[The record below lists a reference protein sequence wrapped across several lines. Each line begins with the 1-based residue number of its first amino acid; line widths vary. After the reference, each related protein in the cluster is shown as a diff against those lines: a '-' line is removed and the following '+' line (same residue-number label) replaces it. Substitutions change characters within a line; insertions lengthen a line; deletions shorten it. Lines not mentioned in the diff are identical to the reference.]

1 MNLTGVAGTELA
13 AFPQTYFTK
22 GLDAE
27 LHRLRR
33 EEGVMEI
40 SLIGLGKM
48 GYNMAELLL
57 EKGHRI
63 VAYNR
68 SAEPVKKIA
77 ERGAQTAESIR
88 SLVAALE
95 PPRLAWIMVPYQAV
109 DDVLREL
116 APLLV
121 KGDTIV
127 DGGNSPY
134 KESMRRAKEL
144 EDKGIDFLDAG
155 VSGGPGGARSGAC
168 IMVGGRENVFRKYEQ
183 LFKDA
188 SVEGGYAYFG
198 AAGAGHFVKMV
209 HNGIEYGMMQA
220 LAEGFAV
227 MRASPF
233 NLDLVKI
240 ADLYNHRSV
249 IESRL
254 VGWLKNA
261 YARHDNELSGISGS
275 AAQSGEGRWT
285 VEAAREL
292 GIPIPVI
299 ESSVNFRLQSQERPS
314 YTGRIISALRNQFG
328 GHEMAERTKRY
339 PAMSSLFAGV
349 NFHRDILQQ
358 PDWSLDNRL
367 LPPPT

>member
-1 MNLTGVAGTELA
+1 MKLG
-13 AFPQTYFTK
+13 Y
-22 GLDAE
+22 
-27 LHRLRR
+27 
-33 EEGVMEI
+33 
-40 SLIGLGKM
+40 IGLGKM

-109 DDVLREL
+109 DDVLNEL
-116 APLLV
+116 EPLLA
-121 KGDTIV
+121 KGDTVI

-144 EDKGIDFLDAG
+144 EGKGIDFLDAG

-168 IMVGGRENVFRKYEQ
+168 IMVGGRESVFRKYER

-227 MRASPF
+227 MKASPF

-261 YARHDNELSGISGS
+261 YEQHGRDLSGISGS
-275 AAQSGEGRWT
+275 AAQSGEGMWT
-285 VEAAREL
+285 VEAAKEL
-292 GIPIPVI
+292 GVPAPVI
-299 ESSVNFRLQSQERPS
+299 ERALEFRIRSQKNPS
-314 YTGRIISALRNQFG
+314 YTGKIISALRNQFG
-328 GHEMAERTKRY
+328 GHEAGEKAGTAEGGKVGR
-339 PAMSSLFAGV
+339 
-349 NFHRDILQQ
+349 
-358 PDWSLDNRL
+358 
-367 LPPPT
+367 

>member
-1 MNLTGVAGTELA
+1 M
-13 AFPQTYFTK
+13 
-22 GLDAE
+22 
-27 LHRLRR
+27 RL
-33 EEGVMEI
+33 GY
-40 SLIGLGKM
+40 IGLGKM

-109 DDVLREL
+109 DDVLNEL
-116 APLLV
+116 EPLLA
-121 KGDTIV
+121 KGDTII

-144 EDKGIDFLDAG
+144 EGKGIDFLDAG

-168 IMVGGRENVFRKYEQ
+168 IMVGGRESVFRKYER

-227 MRASPF
+227 MKASPF

-261 YARHDNELSGISGS
+261 YEQHGRDLSGISGS
-275 AAQSGEGRWT
+275 AAQSGEGMWT

-292 GIPIPVI
+292 GVPAPVI
-299 ESSVNFRLQSQERPS
+299 ERALEFRIQSQKNPS
-314 YTGRIISALRNQFG
+314 YTGKIISALRNQFG
-328 GHEMAERTKRY
+328 GHE
-339 PAMSSLFAGV
+339 AGEKA
-349 NFHRDILQQ
+349 
-358 PDWSLDNRL
+358 
-367 LPPPT
+367 